1 MRFIF
6 RLLLIATLASAL
18 WACILFLMLP
28 LGHVDRL
35 VLKHRQELRQAV
47 GTETRSQLTEQAVRV
62 VSEGI
67 QQAVLLVGLPFV
79 LTSVAWAIFS
89 VRLLKSHRQ
98 VQHTLQKPSAVSR
111 NAVLS
116 AATLLKQKALP
127 PPRT

>member
-6 RLLLIATLASAL
+6 RLLLIATLGSAL

-28 LGHVDRL
+28 LGYVDRL
-35 VLKHRQELRQAV
+35 VLMHRQQLQQAV
-47 GTETRSQLTEQAVRV
+47 STETRSQLTEQAGEV

-98 VQHTLQKPSAVSR
+98 VQHTLQKP
-111 NAVLS
+111 
-116 AATLLKQKALP
+116 
-127 PPRT
+127 

>member
-1 MRFIF
+1 MRLVFPA
-6 RLLLIATLASAL
+6 LLIATVGSAL
-18 WACILFLMLP
+18 WACFLFLMLP
-28 LGHVDRL
+28 LGFSDRL

-47 GTETRSQLTEQAVRV
+47 GTETLSQLTEQAVRV

-98 VQHTLQKPSAVSR
+98 VQHTLRKP
-111 NAVLS
+111 
-116 AATLLKQKALP
+116 
-127 PPRT
+127 